1 MFERWGRFVYTWR
14 KVVLAVSSVFLVLSV
29 LVLVR
34 GGTLT
39 HGTIH
44 GIEAERA
51 AALLDRELK
60 PAEVDGFTVIFE
72 SDALRTDS
80 ESYREAVL
88 AAVEPLRHHPDVRS
102 VRTPFDP
109 DVPYLLST
117 SMQSVDQKR
126 AIALVGLQ
134 RAAVHDTRRFP
145 ALRAR
150 IRPGPLKVTV
160 TGTAAFRAGLDE
172 VLQEDLI
179 RAEVLSTPVTLIVLL
194 IVFGSL
200 VAASLPVGVGGLAV
214 AGGIACVM
222 LLSRRVEVAQYAINV
237 ASLIGLGVA
246 IDYSLF
252 VVNRFREELA
262 HGLDVPDA
270 LARSVATA
278 GRAVTFSG
286 LAVAVGLSGLLFFR
300 GSYVASLGI
309 GGTVVVV
316 LAVVYA
322 LTFLPALLGVVG
334 TRVNRLRIPL
344 PAWFESDGAWR
355 RIAAAVM
362 KRPVLILLPT
372 LGFLLAL
379 GHPFLSLRMA
389 IPQITVLPT
398 RAEAR
403 RGHEILSEH
412 FPERVATRIT
422 VLARFPGPPLATAE
436 RAKALHDLSRR
447 MAAVAHVD
455 HVESVVDAD
464 PMLERD
470 TYAELLAGPREFWG
484 DPIQVAAQETV
495 GPHVAVLSAVT
506 ESTPE
511 SEEARAIVRAIRRE
525 RRVADGEILVTGAT
539 AMDLDSTDFILAHA
553 PRAIVYVMSMTVLIL
568 FLLLGSVVLPLKAV
582 AMNLLSITGSFGALV
597 WIFQQGHL
605 KDVLKFSPGP
615 VEPSLPIVLFCA
627 VFGLSMDYEVL
638 LLTRMQEEYERTGD
652 NAHAVAEG
660 LEKSARLITSAALI
674 MVVVFSAFVM
684 ADIILLKAVGLGM
697 AVAVTLDATIV
708 RLLVVPATMRLFGD
722 LNWWAPAPLAR
733 VYKRFSFKH

>member
-1 MFERWGRFVYTWR
+1 MFERWGRFIYTWR
-14 KVVLAVSSVFLVLSV
+14 KAVLAASSVFLVLSV

-44 GIEAERA
+44 GIEAQRA
-51 AALLDRELK
+51 AEILDRELK

-72 SDALRTDS
+72 SDALTTDD
-80 ESYREAVL
+80 ERYRSAVL

-102 VRTPFDP
+102 VRTPFDA
-109 DVPYLLST
+109 DVPYLLAT

-126 AIALVGLQ
+126 AIALIGLQ

-179 RAEVLSTPVTLIVLL
+179 RAEVFSTPVTLIVLL
-194 IVFGSL
+194 VVFGSL

-270 LARSVATA
+270 LARAVGTA

-300 GSYVASLGI
+300 GSYVASLGV

-344 PAWFESDGAWR
+344 PAWFESNGAWH
-355 RIAAAVM
+355 RIASAVM

-389 IPQITVLPT
+389 IPQITVLPA

-403 RGHEILSEH
+403 RGHEILTEH

-422 VLARFPGPPLATAE
+422 VLARFPGPPLATTA
-436 RAKALHDLSRR
+436 RAKALYDLSRR

-464 PMLERD
+464 PLLERD
-470 TYAELLAGPREFWG
+470 TYADLLAGPHEFWG

-506 ESTPE
+506 EATPE
-511 SEEARAIVRAIRRE
+511 SDEARAIVRAIRRE

-582 AMNLLSITGSFGALV
+582 VMNLLSITGSFGALV

-605 KDVLKFSPGP
+605 KDVLRFAPGP

-652 NAHAVAEG
+652 NTHAVAEG

-674 MVVVFSAFVM
+674 MVVVFSAFIM

-733 VYKRFSFKH
+733 IYKRFAIKH